1 MIKISNRSSCR
12 CSPAS
17 PTLGWT
23 KFYQPQPCL
32 SYGLLR
38 LFCRINSVGI
48 GHSMMCMTTPTAADT
63 CGWNPY
69 KTTFRLNWQCCN
81 LEPCS
86 ESHPSRQTAS
96 AVVIPS
102 PGGIWQWLSQV
113 LEASGWSEH
122 WESHCQPSS
131 KSPKWIFTCTAMK
144 YHALGIYLRDEWFNH
159 IKT

>member
-102 PGGIWQWLSQV
+102 PGGIWLKWTLGVPLPAIIKISQMN
-113 LEASGWSEH
+113 LHMYSYEISRAWYIF
-122 WESHCQPSS
+122 
-131 KSPKWIFTCTAMK
+131 KWWVI
-144 YHALGIYLRDEWFNH
+144 
-159 IKT
+159 